1 MAEKQPIKEQIKKLT
16 DQIEAGIKALFQ
28 SGDLEKYQAYLRTM
42 SHFHHYSVNNQMLI
56 FSQCP
61 HATLVAGYQK
71 WQNQFQRHVMR
82 GEKGISILAPTPY
95 KIKVEKEKLDPDT
108 KLPLLDADGNA
119 ITEEKE
125 VQIPMFRPVKVFD
138 VSQTDGKPLPERVQ
152 SPIAELTG
160 NVEHY
165 EAFMEALRRVSPV
178 PIEIKPLSNDLDG
191 FFSPSKQSITL
202 RAGMSEVQTVC
213 AAVHEIAH
221 SKLHDY
227 AKQPDSQPKDSST
240 EEIEA
245 ESIAY
250 TVCAY
255 FGIETSANSF
265 GYVATWSKDK
275 DLKAFKESLDT
286 IRKTSSDLISGV
298 EQQFKEICKER
309 GIELPK
315 EPEYELV
322 TIPPSREDAMA
333 FAAEYVVLL
342 GRSEARSEFLSTDK
356 IAGRICR
363 NDARSIR
370 DELERLV
377 EAEDESGIYHGAV
390 ELLDHFNGLYHKEW
404 QAKEAPDAEKLY
416 MVDNEKYIHVQ
427 RSDNGIDYTIYDAAS
442 AKTLDGGVLDDTGQL
457 LSAAALT
464 VCKLHNIGDAAP
476 IRLAPLELLKDLQEA
491 NELPLGADVQ
501 ITGAELA
508 KSIQSLYL
516 DKYGLAFL
524 DDFASKDDCL
534 QHLYEDL
541 LTGADEVKYFLSE
554 IVEQKDVYANR
565 AKALLLG
572 IESYQKSHV
581 PLKELDSNERWYVVD
596 NESKHLR
603 ITEDGAK
610 YAYELYDKNTLRRL
624 ESGTVH
630 DDDVKCLLAAAIR
643 VCETHGYDKTLPFEV
658 LSNELAGIL
667 YSLELSS
674 DDDQIVHTEVNSDK
688 PDALPPL
695 PELEQ
700 DYPMPDPTVDFA
712 QMYQFGYTD
721 GNTMLP
727 LSKARAKELF
737 LQDVPIF
744 ALNSDNTEY
753 MVLDTDDLD
762 THSGIFGV
770 ERAEWEAARDMLQ
783 PTPDIIA
790 PNQPD
795 ALSYLHDDS
804 AKTQPENYLKNAEMA
819 LEDDY
824 GMIDGIINNGP
835 KQPTVAD
842 LEAQVK
848 AGMSISLMDLAAAT
862 HRERNDGKRRQSVLE
877 QLKKQPAQER
887 SHKTAPGKS
896 AEKEL

>member
-71 WQNQFQRHVMR
+71 WQNQFSRHVLR

-108 KLPLLDADGNA
+108 KLPLLDADGNT

-152 SPIAELTG
+152 SPVAELTG

-178 PIEIKPLSNDLDG
+178 PIEMKPLSNDLDG

-202 RAGMSEVQTVC
+202 RDGMSEVQTVC
-213 AAVHEIAH
+213 ATVHEIAH

-227 AKQPDSQPKDSST
+227 AKQQDSHPKDSST

-275 DLKAFKESLDT
+275 DLKAFKDSLDT
-286 IRKTSSDLISGV
+286 IRKTSSELISGV

-309 GIELPK
+309 GISL
-315 EPEYELV
+315 EPEKPAQEQD
-322 TIPPSREDAMA
+322 T
-333 FAAEYVVLL
+333 
-342 GRSEARSEFLSTDK
+342 
-356 IAGRICR
+356 
-363 NDARSIR
+363 
-370 DELERLV
+370 
-377 EAEDESGIYHGAV
+377 
-390 ELLDHFNGLYHKEW
+390 
-404 QAKEAPDAEKLY
+404 EKLY

-427 RSDNGIDYTIYDAAS
+427 RSDTGIDYTIYDAAS
-442 AKTLDGGVLDDTGQL
+442 AKALDGGVLDDTGQL

-476 IRLAPLELLKDLQEA
+476 IRLAPLELLNGLQEA
-491 NELPLGADVQ
+491 NELLLGAGEQ
-501 ITGAELA
+501 ITGVEATSTA
-508 KSIQSLYL
+508 DSLP
-516 DKYGLAFL
+516 
-524 DDFASKDDCL
+524 
-534 QHLYEDL
+534 DL
-541 LTGADEVKYFLSE
+541 L
-554 IVEQKDVYANR
+554 Q
-565 AKALLLG
+565 
-572 IESYQKSHV
+572 
-581 PLKELDSNERWYVVD
+581 
-596 NESKHLR
+596 
-603 ITEDGAK
+603 
-610 YAYELYDKNTLRRL
+610 
-624 ESGTVH
+624 
-630 DDDVKCLLAAAIR
+630 
-643 VCETHGYDKTLPFEV
+643 
-658 LSNELAGIL
+658 
-667 YSLELSS
+667 
-674 DDDQIVHTEVNSDK
+674 
-688 PDALPPL
+688 
-695 PELEQ
+695 LEQ

-727 LSKARAKELF
+727 LSKERARELF

-744 ALNSDNTEY
+744 VLNSDNTEY
-753 MVLDTDDLD
+753 MVLDTEDLGA
-762 THSGIFGV
+762 HSGIFGV
-770 ERAEWEAARDMLQ
+770 ERTEWESVRDTLQ
-783 PTPDIIA
+783 PIRDIVA
-790 PNQPD
+790 PKQPD
-795 ALSYLHDDS
+795 AVSYLHDDT

-835 KQPTVAD
+835 KQTVA
-842 LEAQVK
+842 
-848 AGMSISLMDLAAAT
+848 
-862 HRERNDGKRRQSVLE
+862 E
-877 QLKKQPAQER
+877 QEER
-887 SHKTAPGKS
+887 SSILAKLKAPVETTNRTEKHAPKRS

>member
-28 SGDLEKYQAYLRTM
+28 SGDLEKYQAYLHTM

-71 WQNQFQRHVMR
+71 WQNQFSRHVLR

-108 KLPLLDADGNA
+108 KLPLLDADGNT

-152 SPIAELTG
+152 SPVAELTG

-165 EAFMEALRRVSPV
+165 EAFMEALRRISPV
-178 PIEIKPLSNDLDG
+178 PIEMKPLSNDLDG

-202 RAGMSEVQTVC
+202 RDGMSEVQTVC

-227 AKQPDSQPKDSST
+227 AKLPNSQLKDSNT

-275 DLKAFKESLDT
+275 DLKAFKDSLDT
-286 IRKTSSDLISGV
+286 IRKTSSELISGV

-309 GIELPK
+309 GISL
-315 EPEYELV
+315 EPAQPAQKQPEQD
-322 TIPPSREDAMA
+322 I
-333 FAAEYVVLL
+333 
-342 GRSEARSEFLSTDK
+342 
-356 IAGRICR
+356 
-363 NDARSIR
+363 
-370 DELERLV
+370 
-377 EAEDESGIYHGAV
+377 
-390 ELLDHFNGLYHKEW
+390 
-404 QAKEAPDAEKLY
+404 EKLY

-427 RSDNGIDYTIYDAAS
+427 RSDTGIDYTIYDAAS
-442 AKTLDGGVLDDTGQL
+442 AKALDGGVLDDTGQL

-476 IRLAPLELLKDLQEA
+476 IRLAPLELLNGLQEA
-491 NELPLGADVQ
+491 NELLLGAGEQ
-501 ITGAELA
+501 ITGATV
-508 KSIQSLYL
+508 KS
-516 DKYGLAFL
+516 G
-524 DDFASKDDCL
+524 
-534 QHLYEDL
+534 
-541 LTGADEVKYFLSE
+541 
-554 IVEQKDVYANR
+554 
-565 AKALLLG
+565 
-572 IESYQKSHV
+572 
-581 PLKELDSNERWYVVD
+581 VD
-596 NESKHLR
+596 
-603 ITEDGAK
+603 
-610 YAYELYDKNTLRRL
+610 
-624 ESGTVH
+624 
-630 DDDVKCLLAAAIR
+630 
-643 VCETHGYDKTLPFEV
+643 
-658 LSNELAGIL
+658 
-667 YSLELSS
+667 
-674 DDDQIVHTEVNSDK
+674 
-688 PDALPPL
+688 PL
-695 PELEQ
+695 PDLPQLEQ
-700 DYPMPDPTVDFA
+700 DYPMPDLTVDFA

-727 LSKARAKELF
+727 LSKERARELF

-744 ALNSDNTEY
+744 VLNSDNTEY
-753 MVLDTDDLD
+753 MVLDTEDLGA
-762 THSGIFGV
+762 HSGIFGV
-770 ERAEWEAARDMLQ
+770 ERAEWESVRDTLQ
-783 PTPDIIA
+783 PIRDIVA
-790 PNQPD
+790 PKQPD
-795 ALSYLHDDS
+795 AVSYLHDDT

-835 KQPTVAD
+835 KQTVA
-842 LEAQVK
+842 
-848 AGMSISLMDLAAAT
+848 
-862 HRERNDGKRRQSVLE
+862 E
-877 QLKKQPAQER
+877 QEER
-887 SHKTAPGKS
+887 SSILAKLKAPVETTNRTEKHAPKRS

>member
-1 MAEKQPIKEQIKKLT
+1 MAEKTPIKEQIKKLT

-71 WQNQFQRHVMR
+71 WQNQFSRHVLR

-95 KIKVEKEKLDPDT
+95 KIKVEKEKLDPVT
-108 KLPLLDADGNA
+108 KLPLLDADGNT

-152 SPIAELTG
+152 SPVAELTG

-165 EAFMEALRRVSPV
+165 EAFMEALRRISPV
-178 PIEIKPLSNDLDG
+178 PIEMKPLSNDLDG

-202 RAGMSEVQTVC
+202 RDGMSEVQTVC

-221 SKLHDY
+221 SELHDY
-227 AKQPDSQPKDSST
+227 AKQPNSQPKDSNT

-275 DLKAFKESLDT
+275 DLKAFKDSLDT
-286 IRKTSSDLISGV
+286 IRKTSSELISGV

-309 GIELPK
+309 GISL
-315 EPEYELV
+315 EPAQPAQKQPEQD
-322 TIPPSREDAMA
+322 I
-333 FAAEYVVLL
+333 
-342 GRSEARSEFLSTDK
+342 
-356 IAGRICR
+356 
-363 NDARSIR
+363 
-370 DELERLV
+370 
-377 EAEDESGIYHGAV
+377 
-390 ELLDHFNGLYHKEW
+390 
-404 QAKEAPDAEKLY
+404 EKLY

-427 RSDNGIDYTIYDAAS
+427 RSDTGIDYTIYDAAS
-442 AKTLDGGVLDDTGQL
+442 AKALDGGVLDDTGQL

-476 IRLAPLELLKDLQEA
+476 IRLAPLELLNGLQEA
-491 NELPLGADVQ
+491 NELLLGAGEQ
-501 ITGAELA
+501 ITGIEATSTA
-508 KSIQSLYL
+508 DSLP
-516 DKYGLAFL
+516 
-524 DDFASKDDCL
+524 
-534 QHLYEDL
+534 DL
-541 LTGADEVKYFLSE
+541 P
-554 IVEQKDVYANR
+554 Q
-565 AKALLLG
+565 
-572 IESYQKSHV
+572 
-581 PLKELDSNERWYVVD
+581 
-596 NESKHLR
+596 
-603 ITEDGAK
+603 
-610 YAYELYDKNTLRRL
+610 
-624 ESGTVH
+624 
-630 DDDVKCLLAAAIR
+630 
-643 VCETHGYDKTLPFEV
+643 
-658 LSNELAGIL
+658 
-667 YSLELSS
+667 
-674 DDDQIVHTEVNSDK
+674 
-688 PDALPPL
+688 
-695 PELEQ
+695 LEQ
-700 DYPMPDPTVDFA
+700 GYPMPDPTVDFA

-727 LSKARAKELF
+727 LSKERARELF

-744 ALNSDNTEY
+744 VLNSDNTEY
-753 MVLDTDDLD
+753 MVLDTEDLGA
-762 THSGIFGV
+762 HSGIFGV
-770 ERAEWEAARDMLQ
+770 ERTEWESVRDTLQ
-783 PTPDIIA
+783 PRRDIVA
-790 PNQPD
+790 PKQPD
-795 ALSYLHDDS
+795 TLSYLHDDT

-835 KQPTVAD
+835 KQTVA
-842 LEAQVK
+842 
-848 AGMSISLMDLAAAT
+848 
-862 HRERNDGKRRQSVLE
+862 E
-877 QLKKQPAQER
+877 QEER
-887 SHKTAPGKS
+887 SSILAKLKAPVEATNRTEKHAPKRS

>member
-71 WQNQFQRHVMR
+71 WQNQFSRHVLR

-108 KLPLLDADGNA
+108 KLPLLDADGNT

-152 SPIAELTG
+152 SPVAELTG

-178 PIEIKPLSNDLDG
+178 PIEMKPLSNNLDG

-202 RAGMSEVQTVC
+202 RDGMSEVQTVC

-227 AKQPDSQPKDSST
+227 AKQPNSQPKDSST

-275 DLKAFKESLDT
+275 DLKAFKDSLDT
-286 IRKTSSDLISGV
+286 IRKASSELISGV

-309 GIELPK
+309 GISL
-315 EPEYELV
+315 EPAQPAQKQPEQD
-322 TIPPSREDAMA
+322 I
-333 FAAEYVVLL
+333 
-342 GRSEARSEFLSTDK
+342 
-356 IAGRICR
+356 
-363 NDARSIR
+363 
-370 DELERLV
+370 
-377 EAEDESGIYHGAV
+377 
-390 ELLDHFNGLYHKEW
+390 
-404 QAKEAPDAEKLY
+404 EKLY

-427 RSDNGIDYTIYDAAS
+427 RSDTGIDYTIYDAAS
-442 AKTLDGGVLDDTGQL
+442 AKALDGGVLDDTGQL

-476 IRLAPLELLKDLQEA
+476 IRLAPLELLNGLQEA
-491 NELPLGADVQ
+491 NELLLGAGEQ
-501 ITGAELA
+501 ITGVEATSAAE
-508 KSIQSLYL
+508 
-516 DKYGLAFL
+516 
-524 DDFASKDDCL
+524 
-534 QHLYEDL
+534 
-541 LTGADEVKYFLSE
+541 
-554 IVEQKDVYANR
+554 
-565 AKALLLG
+565 
-572 IESYQKSHV
+572 
-581 PLKELDSNERWYVVD
+581 
-596 NESKHLR
+596 
-603 ITEDGAK
+603 
-610 YAYELYDKNTLRRL
+610 
-624 ESGTVH
+624 
-630 DDDVKCLLAAAIR
+630 
-643 VCETHGYDKTLPFEV
+643 
-658 LSNELAGIL
+658 
-667 YSLELSS
+667 
-674 DDDQIVHTEVNSDK
+674 
-688 PDALPPL
+688 PL
-695 PELEQ
+695 PDLPQLEQ

-727 LSKARAKELF
+727 LSKERARELF

-744 ALNSDNTEY
+744 VLNSDNTEY
-753 MVLDTDDLD
+753 MVLDTEDLGA
-762 THSGIFGV
+762 HSGIFGV
-770 ERAEWEAARDMLQ
+770 ERTEWERVRDTLQ
-783 PTPDIIA
+783 PMRDIVA
-790 PNQPD
+790 PKQPD
-795 ALSYLHDDS
+795 ALSYLHDDT

-835 KQPTVAD
+835 KQTVA
-842 LEAQVK
+842 
-848 AGMSISLMDLAAAT
+848 
-862 HRERNDGKRRQSVLE
+862 E
-877 QLKKQPAQER
+877 QEER
-887 SHKTAPGKS
+887 SSILAKLKAPVEATNRTEKHAPKRS

>member
-28 SGDLEKYQAYLRTM
+28 SGNLEKNQAYLRTM

-71 WQNQFQRHVMR
+71 WQNQFSRHVLR

-108 KLPLLDADGNA
+108 KLPLLDADGNT

-152 SPIAELTG
+152 SPVAELTG

-165 EAFMEALRRVSPV
+165 EAFMEALRRISPV
-178 PIEIKPLSNDLDG
+178 PIEMKPLSNDLDG

-202 RAGMSEVQTVC
+202 RDGMSEVQTVC

-227 AKQPDSQPKDSST
+227 AKQPNSQPKDSNT

-275 DLKAFKESLDT
+275 DLKAFKDSLDT
-286 IRKTSSDLISGV
+286 IRKTSSELISGV

-309 GIELPK
+309 GISL
-315 EPEYELV
+315 EPAQPAQKQPEQD
-322 TIPPSREDAMA
+322 I
-333 FAAEYVVLL
+333 
-342 GRSEARSEFLSTDK
+342 
-356 IAGRICR
+356 
-363 NDARSIR
+363 
-370 DELERLV
+370 
-377 EAEDESGIYHGAV
+377 
-390 ELLDHFNGLYHKEW
+390 
-404 QAKEAPDAEKLY
+404 EKLY

-427 RSDNGIDYTIYDAAS
+427 RSDTGIDYTIYDAAS
-442 AKTLDGGVLDDTGQL
+442 AKALDGGVLDDTGQL

-476 IRLAPLELLKDLQEA
+476 IRLAPLELLNGLQEA
-491 NELPLGADVQ
+491 NELLLGAGEQ
-501 ITGAELA
+501 ITGVEATSTA
-508 KSIQSLYL
+508 DSLP
-516 DKYGLAFL
+516 
-524 DDFASKDDCL
+524 
-534 QHLYEDL
+534 DL
-541 LTGADEVKYFLSE
+541 P
-554 IVEQKDVYANR
+554 Q
-565 AKALLLG
+565 
-572 IESYQKSHV
+572 
-581 PLKELDSNERWYVVD
+581 
-596 NESKHLR
+596 
-603 ITEDGAK
+603 
-610 YAYELYDKNTLRRL
+610 
-624 ESGTVH
+624 
-630 DDDVKCLLAAAIR
+630 
-643 VCETHGYDKTLPFEV
+643 
-658 LSNELAGIL
+658 
-667 YSLELSS
+667 
-674 DDDQIVHTEVNSDK
+674 
-688 PDALPPL
+688 
-695 PELEQ
+695 LEQ

-727 LSKARAKELF
+727 LSKERARELF

-744 ALNSDNTEY
+744 VLNSDNTEY
-753 MVLDTDDLD
+753 MVLDTEDLGA
-762 THSGIFGV
+762 HSGIFGV
-770 ERAEWEAARDMLQ
+770 ERTEWERVRDTLQ
-783 PTPDIIA
+783 PRRDIVA
-790 PNQPD
+790 PKQPD
-795 ALSYLHDDS
+795 ALSYLHDDT

-835 KQPTVAD
+835 KQAVA
-842 LEAQVK
+842 
-848 AGMSISLMDLAAAT
+848 
-862 HRERNDGKRRQSVLE
+862 E
-877 QLKKQPAQER
+877 QEER
-887 SHKTAPGKS
+887 SSILAKIKAPVETTNRTEKHAPKRS

>member
-71 WQNQFQRHVMR
+71 WQNQFSRHVLR

-108 KLPLLDADGNA
+108 KLPLLDADGNT

-152 SPIAELTG
+152 SPVAELTG

-178 PIEIKPLSNDLDG
+178 PIEMKPLSNDLDG

-202 RAGMSEVQTVC
+202 RDGMSEVQTVC

-227 AKQPDSQPKDSST
+227 AKQPNSQPKDSNT

-275 DLKAFKESLDT
+275 DLKAFKDSLDT
-286 IRKTSSDLISGV
+286 IRKTSSELISGV

-309 GIELPK
+309 GISL
-315 EPEYELV
+315 EPAQPAQKQPEQD
-322 TIPPSREDAMA
+322 I
-333 FAAEYVVLL
+333 
-342 GRSEARSEFLSTDK
+342 
-356 IAGRICR
+356 
-363 NDARSIR
+363 
-370 DELERLV
+370 
-377 EAEDESGIYHGAV
+377 
-390 ELLDHFNGLYHKEW
+390 
-404 QAKEAPDAEKLY
+404 EKLY

-427 RSDNGIDYTIYDAAS
+427 RSDTGIDYTIYDAAS
-442 AKTLDGGVLDDTGQL
+442 AKALDGGVLDDTGQL

-476 IRLAPLELLKDLQEA
+476 IRLAPLELLNGLQEA
-491 NELPLGADVQ
+491 NELLLGAGEQ
-501 ITGAELA
+501 ITGVEATSTA
-508 KSIQSLYL
+508 DSLP
-516 DKYGLAFL
+516 
-524 DDFASKDDCL
+524 DFP
-534 QHLYEDL
+534 Q
-541 LTGADEVKYFLSE
+541 
-554 IVEQKDVYANR
+554 
-565 AKALLLG
+565 
-572 IESYQKSHV
+572 
-581 PLKELDSNERWYVVD
+581 
-596 NESKHLR
+596 
-603 ITEDGAK
+603 
-610 YAYELYDKNTLRRL
+610 
-624 ESGTVH
+624 
-630 DDDVKCLLAAAIR
+630 
-643 VCETHGYDKTLPFEV
+643 
-658 LSNELAGIL
+658 
-667 YSLELSS
+667 
-674 DDDQIVHTEVNSDK
+674 
-688 PDALPPL
+688 
-695 PELEQ
+695 LEQ

-727 LSKARAKELF
+727 LSKERARELF

-744 ALNSDNTEY
+744 VLNSDNTEY
-753 MVLDTDDLD
+753 MVLDTGDLD
-762 THSGIFGV
+762 AHPGIFGV
-770 ERAEWEAARDMLQ
+770 ERTEWESVRDTLQ
-783 PTPDIIA
+783 PIRDIVA
-790 PNQPD
+790 PKQLD
-795 ALSYLHDDS
+795 AVSYLHDDT

-819 LEDDY
+819 MEDDY

-835 KQPTVAD
+835 KQTVA
-842 LEAQVK
+842 
-848 AGMSISLMDLAAAT
+848 
-862 HRERNDGKRRQSVLE
+862 E
-877 QLKKQPAQER
+877 QEER
-887 SHKTAPGKS
+887 SSILAKLKAPVETTNRTEKHAPKRS
-896 AEKEL
+896 ADKEL

>member
-1 MAEKQPIKEQIKKLT
+1 MAEKTPIKEQIKKLT

-71 WQNQFQRHVMR
+71 WQNQFSRHVLR
-82 GEKGISILAPTPY
+82 GEKGISVLAPTPY

-108 KLPLLDADGNA
+108 KLPLLDADGNT

-152 SPIAELTG
+152 SPVAELTG

-178 PIEIKPLSNDLDG
+178 PIEMKPLSNDLDG

-202 RAGMSEVQTVC
+202 RDGMSEVQTVC

-227 AKQPDSQPKDSST
+227 AKQPNSQPKDSST

-275 DLKAFKESLDT
+275 DLKAFKDSLDT
-286 IRKTSSDLISGV
+286 IRKTSSELISGV

-309 GIELPK
+309 GISL
-315 EPEYELV
+315 EPAQPAQKQPEQD
-322 TIPPSREDAMA
+322 I
-333 FAAEYVVLL
+333 
-342 GRSEARSEFLSTDK
+342 
-356 IAGRICR
+356 
-363 NDARSIR
+363 
-370 DELERLV
+370 
-377 EAEDESGIYHGAV
+377 
-390 ELLDHFNGLYHKEW
+390 
-404 QAKEAPDAEKLY
+404 EKLY

-427 RSDNGIDYTIYDAAS
+427 HSDTGIDYTIYDAAS
-442 AKTLDGGVLDDTGQL
+442 AKALDGGVLDDTGQL

-476 IRLAPLELLKDLQEA
+476 IRLAPLELLNGLQEA
-491 NELPLGADVQ
+491 NELLLGAGEQ
-501 ITGAELA
+501 ITGVEATSTA
-508 KSIQSLYL
+508 DSLP
-516 DKYGLAFL
+516 
-524 DDFASKDDCL
+524 
-534 QHLYEDL
+534 DL
-541 LTGADEVKYFLSE
+541 P
-554 IVEQKDVYANR
+554 Q
-565 AKALLLG
+565 
-572 IESYQKSHV
+572 
-581 PLKELDSNERWYVVD
+581 
-596 NESKHLR
+596 
-603 ITEDGAK
+603 
-610 YAYELYDKNTLRRL
+610 
-624 ESGTVH
+624 
-630 DDDVKCLLAAAIR
+630 
-643 VCETHGYDKTLPFEV
+643 
-658 LSNELAGIL
+658 
-667 YSLELSS
+667 
-674 DDDQIVHTEVNSDK
+674 
-688 PDALPPL
+688 
-695 PELEQ
+695 LEQ
-700 DYPMPDPTVDFA
+700 GYPMPDPTVDFA

-727 LSKARAKELF
+727 LSKERARELF
-737 LQDVPIF
+737 LQGVPIF
-744 ALNSDNTEY
+744 VLNSDNTEY
-753 MVLDTDDLD
+753 MVLDTEDLGA
-762 THSGIFGV
+762 HSGIFGV
-770 ERAEWEAARDMLQ
+770 ERTEWESVRDTLQ
-783 PTPDIIA
+783 PRRDIVA
-790 PNQPD
+790 PKQPD
-795 ALSYLHDDS
+795 ALSYLHDDT
-804 AKTQPENYLKNAEMA
+804 AKTQLENYLKNAEMA

-835 KQPTVAD
+835 KQTVA
-842 LEAQVK
+842 
-848 AGMSISLMDLAAAT
+848 
-862 HRERNDGKRRQSVLE
+862 E
-877 QLKKQPAQER
+877 QEER
-887 SHKTAPGKS
+887 SSILAKLKAPVEATNRTEKHAPKRS

>member
-1 MAEKQPIKEQIKKLT
+1 MAEKTPIKEQIKKLT

-71 WQNQFQRHVMR
+71 WQNQFSRHVLR

-108 KLPLLDADGNA
+108 KLPLLDADGNT

-152 SPIAELTG
+152 SPVAELTG

-165 EAFMEALRRVSPV
+165 EAFMEALRRISPV
-178 PIEIKPLSNDLDG
+178 PIEMKPLSNDLDG

-202 RAGMSEVQTVC
+202 RDGMSEVQTVC

-227 AKQPDSQPKDSST
+227 AKQPNSQPKDSNT

-275 DLKAFKESLDT
+275 DLKAFKDSLDT
-286 IRKTSSDLISGV
+286 IRKTSSELISGV

-309 GIELPK
+309 GISL
-315 EPEYELV
+315 EPAQPAQKQPEQD
-322 TIPPSREDAMA
+322 I
-333 FAAEYVVLL
+333 
-342 GRSEARSEFLSTDK
+342 
-356 IAGRICR
+356 
-363 NDARSIR
+363 
-370 DELERLV
+370 
-377 EAEDESGIYHGAV
+377 
-390 ELLDHFNGLYHKEW
+390 
-404 QAKEAPDAEKLY
+404 EKLY

-427 RSDNGIDYTIYDAAS
+427 RSDTGIDYTIYDAAS
-442 AKTLDGGVLDDTGQL
+442 AKALDGGVLDDTGQL
-457 LSAAALT
+457 LSAAVLT

-476 IRLAPLELLKDLQEA
+476 IRLAPLELLNGLQEA
-491 NELPLGADVQ
+491 NELLLGAGEQ
-501 ITGAELA
+501 ITGVEATSTA
-508 KSIQSLYL
+508 DSLP
-516 DKYGLAFL
+516 
-524 DDFASKDDCL
+524 
-534 QHLYEDL
+534 DL
-541 LTGADEVKYFLSE
+541 P
-554 IVEQKDVYANR
+554 Q
-565 AKALLLG
+565 
-572 IESYQKSHV
+572 
-581 PLKELDSNERWYVVD
+581 
-596 NESKHLR
+596 
-603 ITEDGAK
+603 
-610 YAYELYDKNTLRRL
+610 
-624 ESGTVH
+624 
-630 DDDVKCLLAAAIR
+630 
-643 VCETHGYDKTLPFEV
+643 
-658 LSNELAGIL
+658 
-667 YSLELSS
+667 
-674 DDDQIVHTEVNSDK
+674 
-688 PDALPPL
+688 
-695 PELEQ
+695 LEQ
-700 DYPMPDPTVDFA
+700 GYPMPDPTVDFA

-727 LSKARAKELF
+727 LSKERARELF

-744 ALNSDNTEY
+744 VLNSDNTEY
-753 MVLDTDDLD
+753 MVLDTEDLGA
-762 THSGIFGV
+762 HSGIFGV
-770 ERAEWEAARDMLQ
+770 ERTEWERVRDTLQ
-783 PTPDIIA
+783 PRRDIVA
-790 PNQPD
+790 PKQPD
-795 ALSYLHDDS
+795 ALSYLHDDT

-835 KQPTVAD
+835 KQTVA
-842 LEAQVK
+842 
-848 AGMSISLMDLAAAT
+848 
-862 HRERNDGKRRQSVLE
+862 E
-877 QLKKQPAQER
+877 QEER
-887 SHKTAPGKS
+887 SSILAKLKAPVETTNRTEKHAPKRS

>member
-1 MAEKQPIKEQIKKLT
+1 MAEKTPIKEQIKKLT

-71 WQNQFQRHVMR
+71 WQNQFSRHVLR

-108 KLPLLDADGNA
+108 KLPLLDADGNT

-152 SPIAELTG
+152 SPVAELTG

-178 PIEIKPLSNDLDG
+178 PIEMKPLSNNLDG

-202 RAGMSEVQTVC
+202 RDGMSEVQTVC

-227 AKQPDSQPKDSST
+227 AKQPNSQPKDSST

-275 DLKAFKESLDT
+275 DLKAFKDSLDT
-286 IRKTSSDLISGV
+286 IRKTSSELISGV

-309 GIELPK
+309 GISL
-315 EPEYELV
+315 EPAQPAQKQPEQD
-322 TIPPSREDAMA
+322 I
-333 FAAEYVVLL
+333 
-342 GRSEARSEFLSTDK
+342 
-356 IAGRICR
+356 
-363 NDARSIR
+363 
-370 DELERLV
+370 
-377 EAEDESGIYHGAV
+377 
-390 ELLDHFNGLYHKEW
+390 
-404 QAKEAPDAEKLY
+404 EKLY

-427 RSDNGIDYTIYDAAS
+427 RSDTGIDYTIYDAAS
-442 AKTLDGGVLDDTGQL
+442 AKALDDGVLDDTGQL
-457 LSAAALT
+457 LSAAVLT

-476 IRLAPLELLKDLQEA
+476 IRLAPLELLNGLQEA
-491 NELPLGADVQ
+491 NELLLGAGEQ
-501 ITGAELA
+501 ITGVEATSTA
-508 KSIQSLYL
+508 DSLP
-516 DKYGLAFL
+516 
-524 DDFASKDDCL
+524 
-534 QHLYEDL
+534 DL
-541 LTGADEVKYFLSE
+541 P
-554 IVEQKDVYANR
+554 Q
-565 AKALLLG
+565 
-572 IESYQKSHV
+572 
-581 PLKELDSNERWYVVD
+581 
-596 NESKHLR
+596 
-603 ITEDGAK
+603 
-610 YAYELYDKNTLRRL
+610 
-624 ESGTVH
+624 
-630 DDDVKCLLAAAIR
+630 
-643 VCETHGYDKTLPFEV
+643 
-658 LSNELAGIL
+658 
-667 YSLELSS
+667 
-674 DDDQIVHTEVNSDK
+674 
-688 PDALPPL
+688 
-695 PELEQ
+695 LEQ
-700 DYPMPDPTVDFA
+700 GYPMPDPTVDFA

-727 LSKARAKELF
+727 LSKERARELF

-744 ALNSDNTEY
+744 VLNSDNTEY
-753 MVLDTDDLD
+753 MVLDTEDLGA
-762 THSGIFGV
+762 HSGIFGV
-770 ERAEWEAARDMLQ
+770 ERTEWESVRDTLQ
-783 PTPDIIA
+783 PMRDIVA
-790 PNQPD
+790 PKQPD
-795 ALSYLHDDS
+795 TLSYLHDDT

-819 LEDDY
+819 LEDNY
-824 GMIDGIINNGP
+824 GMIDGIINNAP
-835 KQPTVAD
+835 KQTVA
-842 LEAQVK
+842 
-848 AGMSISLMDLAAAT
+848 
-862 HRERNDGKRRQSVLE
+862 E
-877 QLKKQPAQER
+877 QEER
-887 SHKTAPGKS
+887 SSILAKLKAPVEATNRTEKHAPKRS

>member
-1 MAEKQPIKEQIKKLT
+1 MVMLTYRIPDSIRQIAMQGEFNEFDLNVFFSAKGKGDEAKFVYENEVQKWLDLVRGSYLPSNIDDMKLGQ
-16 DQIEAGIKALFQ
+16 DKRPPMP
-28 SGDLEKYQAYLRTM
+28 Y
-42 SHFHHYSVNNQMLI
+42 QMLI

-71 WQNQFQRHVMR
+71 WQNQFSRHVLR

-108 KLPLLDADGNA
+108 KLPLLDADGNT

-152 SPIAELTG
+152 SPVAELTG

-178 PIEIKPLSNDLDG
+178 PIEVKSLRNDLDG

-221 SKLHDY
+221 SKLHNY
-227 AKQPDSQPKDSST
+227 AKQPDSQPKDSNT

-286 IRKTSSDLISGV
+286 IRKTSSELISGV

-309 GIELPK
+309 GISL
-315 EPEYELV
+315 EPAQPAQKQPEQD
-322 TIPPSREDAMA
+322 T
-333 FAAEYVVLL
+333 
-342 GRSEARSEFLSTDK
+342 
-356 IAGRICR
+356 
-363 NDARSIR
+363 
-370 DELERLV
+370 
-377 EAEDESGIYHGAV
+377 
-390 ELLDHFNGLYHKEW
+390 
-404 QAKEAPDAEKLY
+404 EKLY

-427 RSDNGIDYTIYDAAS
+427 RSDTGIDYTIYDAAS
-442 AKTLDGGVLDDTGQL
+442 AKALDGGVLDDTGQL

-476 IRLAPLELLKDLQEA
+476 IRLAPLELLNGLQEA
-491 NELPLGADVQ
+491 NELLLGAGEQ
-501 ITGAELA
+501 ITGVEATSTA
-508 KSIQSLYL
+508 DSLP
-516 DKYGLAFL
+516 
-524 DDFASKDDCL
+524 
-534 QHLYEDL
+534 DL
-541 LTGADEVKYFLSE
+541 P
-554 IVEQKDVYANR
+554 Q
-565 AKALLLG
+565 
-572 IESYQKSHV
+572 
-581 PLKELDSNERWYVVD
+581 
-596 NESKHLR
+596 
-603 ITEDGAK
+603 
-610 YAYELYDKNTLRRL
+610 
-624 ESGTVH
+624 
-630 DDDVKCLLAAAIR
+630 
-643 VCETHGYDKTLPFEV
+643 
-658 LSNELAGIL
+658 
-667 YSLELSS
+667 
-674 DDDQIVHTEVNSDK
+674 
-688 PDALPPL
+688 
-695 PELEQ
+695 LEQ

-727 LSKARAKELF
+727 LSKERARELF

-762 THSGIFGV
+762 AHPGIFGV
-770 ERAEWEAARDMLQ
+770 ERTEWESIRDTLQ
-783 PTPDIIA
+783 PMPDIVA
-790 PNQPD
+790 PKQPD
-795 ALSYLHDDS
+795 AVSYLHDDT

-819 LEDDY
+819 MEDDY

-835 KQPTVAD
+835 KQTVA
-842 LEAQVK
+842 
-848 AGMSISLMDLAAAT
+848 
-862 HRERNDGKRRQSVLE
+862 E
-877 QLKKQPAQER
+877 QEER
-887 SHKTAPGKS
+887 SSILAKLKAPVETTNRTEKHAPKRS

>member
-71 WQNQFQRHVMR
+71 WQNQFSRHVLR

-108 KLPLLDADGNA
+108 KLPLLDADGNT

-152 SPIAELTG
+152 SPVAELTG

-165 EAFMEALRRVSPV
+165 EAFMEALRRISPV

-202 RAGMSEVQTVC
+202 RDGMSEVQTVC

-227 AKQPDSQPKDSST
+227 AKQPNSQPKDSST

-275 DLKAFKESLDT
+275 DLKAFKDSLDT
-286 IRKTSSDLISGV
+286 IRKTSSELISGV

-309 GIELPK
+309 GISL
-315 EPEYELV
+315 EPAQPAQKQPEQD
-322 TIPPSREDAMA
+322 I
-333 FAAEYVVLL
+333 
-342 GRSEARSEFLSTDK
+342 
-356 IAGRICR
+356 
-363 NDARSIR
+363 
-370 DELERLV
+370 
-377 EAEDESGIYHGAV
+377 
-390 ELLDHFNGLYHKEW
+390 
-404 QAKEAPDAEKLY
+404 EKLY

-427 RSDNGIDYTIYDAAS
+427 RSDTGIDYTIYDAAS
-442 AKTLDGGVLDDTGQL
+442 AKALDGGVLDDTGQL

-476 IRLAPLELLKDLQEA
+476 IRLAPLELLNGLQEA
-491 NELPLGADVQ
+491 NELLLGAGEQ
-501 ITGAELA
+501 ITGVEATSTA
-508 KSIQSLYL
+508 DSLP
-516 DKYGLAFL
+516 
-524 DDFASKDDCL
+524 
-534 QHLYEDL
+534 DL
-541 LTGADEVKYFLSE
+541 P
-554 IVEQKDVYANR
+554 Q
-565 AKALLLG
+565 
-572 IESYQKSHV
+572 
-581 PLKELDSNERWYVVD
+581 
-596 NESKHLR
+596 
-603 ITEDGAK
+603 
-610 YAYELYDKNTLRRL
+610 
-624 ESGTVH
+624 
-630 DDDVKCLLAAAIR
+630 
-643 VCETHGYDKTLPFEV
+643 
-658 LSNELAGIL
+658 
-667 YSLELSS
+667 
-674 DDDQIVHTEVNSDK
+674 
-688 PDALPPL
+688 
-695 PELEQ
+695 LEQ
-700 DYPMPDPTVDFA
+700 GYPMPDPTVDFA

-727 LSKARAKELF
+727 LSKERARELF

-744 ALNSDNTEY
+744 VLNSDNTEY
-753 MVLDTDDLD
+753 MVLDTSDLD
-762 THSGIFGV
+762 AHSGIFGV
-770 ERAEWEAARDMLQ
+770 ERAEWESVRDTLR
-783 PTPDIIA
+783 PIRDIVA
-790 PNQPD
+790 PKQPD
-795 ALSYLHDDS
+795 ALSYLHDDT

-835 KQPTVAD
+835 KQTVA
-842 LEAQVK
+842 
-848 AGMSISLMDLAAAT
+848 
-862 HRERNDGKRRQSVLE
+862 E
-877 QLKKQPAQER
+877 QEER
-887 SHKTAPGKS
+887 SSILAKLKAPVETTNRTEKHAPKRS

>member
-16 DQIEAGIKALFQ
+16 DQIESGIKALFQ

-71 WQNQFQRHVMR
+71 WQNQFSRHVLR

-108 KLPLLDADGNA
+108 KLPLLDADGNT

-152 SPIAELTG
+152 SPVAELTG

-165 EAFMEALRRVSPV
+165 EAFMEALRRISPV
-178 PIEIKPLSNDLDG
+178 PIEMKPLSNDLDG

-202 RAGMSEVQTVC
+202 RDGMSEVQTVC

-227 AKQPDSQPKDSST
+227 AKQPNSQPKDSNT

-265 GYVATWSKDK
+265 GYVATWTKDK
-275 DLKAFKESLDT
+275 DLKAFKDSLDT
-286 IRKTSSDLISGV
+286 IRKTSSELISGV

-309 GIELPK
+309 GISL
-315 EPEYELV
+315 EPAQPAQKQPEQD
-322 TIPPSREDAMA
+322 I
-333 FAAEYVVLL
+333 
-342 GRSEARSEFLSTDK
+342 
-356 IAGRICR
+356 
-363 NDARSIR
+363 
-370 DELERLV
+370 
-377 EAEDESGIYHGAV
+377 
-390 ELLDHFNGLYHKEW
+390 
-404 QAKEAPDAEKLY
+404 EKLY

-427 RSDNGIDYTIYDAAS
+427 RSDTGIDYTIYDAAS
-442 AKTLDGGVLDDTGQL
+442 AKALDGGVLDDTGQL

-476 IRLAPLELLKDLQEA
+476 IRLAPLELLNGLQEA
-491 NELPLGADVQ
+491 NELPLGAGEQ
-501 ITGAELA
+501 IT
-508 KSIQSLYL
+508 SV
-516 DKYGLAFL
+516 
-524 DDFASKDDCL
+524 
-534 QHLYEDL
+534 
-541 LTGADEVKYFLSE
+541 EVK
-554 IVEQKDVYANR
+554 
-565 AKALLLG
+565 
-572 IESYQKSHV
+572 
-581 PLKELDSNERWYVVD
+581 P
-596 NESKHLR
+596 
-603 ITEDGAK
+603 
-610 YAYELYDKNTLRRL
+610 
-624 ESGTVH
+624 
-630 DDDVKCLLAAAIR
+630 AA
-643 VCETHGYDKTLPFEV
+643 D
-658 LSNELAGIL
+658 
-667 YSLELSS
+667 
-674 DDDQIVHTEVNSDK
+674 
-688 PDALPPL
+688 PL
-695 PELEQ
+695 PDFPQLEQ

-727 LSKARAKELF
+727 LSKERARELF

-744 ALNSDNTEY
+744 VLNSDNTEY
-753 MVLDTDDLD
+753 MVLDTNDLD

-770 ERAEWEAARDMLQ
+770 ERTEWESVRDTLQ
-783 PTPDIIA
+783 PRRDIVA
-790 PNQPD
+790 PKQPD
-795 ALSYLHDDS
+795 ALSYLHDDT

-819 LEDDY
+819 MEDDY

-835 KQPTVAD
+835 KQTVA
-842 LEAQVK
+842 
-848 AGMSISLMDLAAAT
+848 
-862 HRERNDGKRRQSVLE
+862 E
-877 QLKKQPAQER
+877 QEER
-887 SHKTAPGKS
+887 SSILAKLKAPVETTNRTEKHAPKRS

>member
-1 MAEKQPIKEQIKKLT
+1 MAEKTSIKEQIKKLT

-28 SGDLEKYQAYLRTM
+28 SGNLEKYQAYLRTM

-71 WQNQFQRHVMR
+71 WQNQFSRHVLR

-108 KLPLLDADGNA
+108 KLPLLDADGNT

-152 SPIAELTG
+152 SPVAELTG

-165 EAFMEALRRVSPV
+165 EAFMEALRRISPV
-178 PIEIKPLSNDLDG
+178 PIEMKPLSNDLDG

-227 AKQPDSQPKDSST
+227 AKQPNSQPKDSNT

-275 DLKAFKESLDT
+275 DLKAFKDSLDT
-286 IRKTSSDLISGV
+286 IRKTSSELISGV

-309 GIELPK
+309 GISL
-315 EPEYELV
+315 EPAQPAQKQPEQD
-322 TIPPSREDAMA
+322 I
-333 FAAEYVVLL
+333 
-342 GRSEARSEFLSTDK
+342 
-356 IAGRICR
+356 
-363 NDARSIR
+363 
-370 DELERLV
+370 
-377 EAEDESGIYHGAV
+377 
-390 ELLDHFNGLYHKEW
+390 
-404 QAKEAPDAEKLY
+404 EKLY

-427 RSDNGIDYTIYDAAS
+427 RSDTGIDYTIYDAAS
-442 AKTLDGGVLDDTGQL
+442 AKALDGGVLDDTGQL

-476 IRLAPLELLKDLQEA
+476 IRLAPLELLNGLQEA
-491 NELPLGADVQ
+491 NELLLGAGEQ
-501 ITGAELA
+501 ITGVEATSA
-508 KSIQSLYL
+508 ADSLP
-516 DKYGLAFL
+516 
-524 DDFASKDDCL
+524 
-534 QHLYEDL
+534 DL
-541 LTGADEVKYFLSE
+541 P
-554 IVEQKDVYANR
+554 Q
-565 AKALLLG
+565 
-572 IESYQKSHV
+572 
-581 PLKELDSNERWYVVD
+581 
-596 NESKHLR
+596 
-603 ITEDGAK
+603 
-610 YAYELYDKNTLRRL
+610 
-624 ESGTVH
+624 
-630 DDDVKCLLAAAIR
+630 
-643 VCETHGYDKTLPFEV
+643 
-658 LSNELAGIL
+658 
-667 YSLELSS
+667 
-674 DDDQIVHTEVNSDK
+674 
-688 PDALPPL
+688 
-695 PELEQ
+695 LEQ

-712 QMYQFGYTD
+712 QMYQFGYTG

-727 LSKARAKELF
+727 LSKERARELF

-744 ALNSDNTEY
+744 VLNSDNTEY
-753 MVLDTDDLD
+753 MVLDTEDLGA
-762 THSGIFGV
+762 HSGIFGV
-770 ERAEWEAARDMLQ
+770 ERTEWERVRDTLQ
-783 PTPDIIA
+783 PRRDIVA
-790 PNQPD
+790 PKQPD
-795 ALSYLHDDS
+795 AVSYLHDDT

-835 KQPTVAD
+835 KQTVA
-842 LEAQVK
+842 
-848 AGMSISLMDLAAAT
+848 
-862 HRERNDGKRRQSVLE
+862 E
-877 QLKKQPAQER
+877 QEER
-887 SHKTAPGKS
+887 SSILAKLKAPVETTNRTEKHAPKRS

>member
-28 SGDLEKYQAYLRTM
+28 SGDLEEYQAYLRTM

-71 WQNQFQRHVMR
+71 WQNQFSRHVLR

-108 KLPLLDADGNA
+108 KLPLLDADGNT

-152 SPIAELTG
+152 SPVAELTG

-178 PIEIKPLSNDLDG
+178 PIEMKPLSNDLDG

-202 RAGMSEVQTVC
+202 REGMSEVQTVC

-227 AKQPDSQPKDSST
+227 AKQQDSHPKDSST

-275 DLKAFKESLDT
+275 DLKAFKDSLDT
-286 IRKTSSDLISGV
+286 IRKTSSELISGV

-309 GIELPK
+309 GISL
-315 EPEYELV
+315 EPAQPAQKQPEQD
-322 TIPPSREDAMA
+322 I
-333 FAAEYVVLL
+333 
-342 GRSEARSEFLSTDK
+342 
-356 IAGRICR
+356 
-363 NDARSIR
+363 
-370 DELERLV
+370 
-377 EAEDESGIYHGAV
+377 
-390 ELLDHFNGLYHKEW
+390 
-404 QAKEAPDAEKLY
+404 EKLY

-427 RSDNGIDYTIYDAAS
+427 RSDTGIDYTIYDAAS
-442 AKTLDGGVLDDTGQL
+442 AKALDGGVLDDTGQL

-476 IRLAPLELLKDLQEA
+476 IRLAPLELLNGLQEA
-491 NELPLGADVQ
+491 NELLLGAGEQ
-501 ITGAELA
+501 ITGVEATSTA
-508 KSIQSLYL
+508 DSLP
-516 DKYGLAFL
+516 
-524 DDFASKDDCL
+524 
-534 QHLYEDL
+534 DL
-541 LTGADEVKYFLSE
+541 P
-554 IVEQKDVYANR
+554 Q
-565 AKALLLG
+565 
-572 IESYQKSHV
+572 
-581 PLKELDSNERWYVVD
+581 
-596 NESKHLR
+596 
-603 ITEDGAK
+603 
-610 YAYELYDKNTLRRL
+610 
-624 ESGTVH
+624 
-630 DDDVKCLLAAAIR
+630 
-643 VCETHGYDKTLPFEV
+643 
-658 LSNELAGIL
+658 
-667 YSLELSS
+667 
-674 DDDQIVHTEVNSDK
+674 
-688 PDALPPL
+688 
-695 PELEQ
+695 LEQ

-727 LSKARAKELF
+727 LSKERARELF

-744 ALNSDNTEY
+744 VLNSDNTEY
-753 MVLDTDDLD
+753 MVLDTEDLGA
-762 THSGIFGV
+762 HSGIFGV
-770 ERAEWEAARDMLQ
+770 ERAEWESVRDTLQ
-783 PTPDIIA
+783 PIRDIVA
-790 PNQPD
+790 PKQPD
-795 ALSYLHDDS
+795 AVSYLHDDT

-835 KQPTVAD
+835 KQTVA
-842 LEAQVK
+842 
-848 AGMSISLMDLAAAT
+848 
-862 HRERNDGKRRQSVLE
+862 E
-877 QLKKQPAQER
+877 QEER
-887 SHKTAPGKS
+887 SSILAKLKAPVETTNRTEKHAPKRS

>member
-1 MAEKQPIKEQIKKLT
+1 MAEKTPIKEQIKKLT

-71 WQNQFQRHVMR
+71 WQNQFSRHVLR

-108 KLPLLDADGNA
+108 KLPLLDADGNT

-152 SPIAELTG
+152 SPVAELTG

-178 PIEIKPLSNDLDG
+178 PIEMKPLSNDLDG

-202 RAGMSEVQTVC
+202 RDGMSEVQTVC

-227 AKQPDSQPKDSST
+227 AKQPNSQPKDSNT

-275 DLKAFKESLDT
+275 DLKAFKDSLDT
-286 IRKTSSDLISGV
+286 IRKTSSELISGV

-309 GIELPK
+309 GISL
-315 EPEYELV
+315 EPAQPAQKQPEQD
-322 TIPPSREDAMA
+322 I
-333 FAAEYVVLL
+333 
-342 GRSEARSEFLSTDK
+342 
-356 IAGRICR
+356 
-363 NDARSIR
+363 
-370 DELERLV
+370 
-377 EAEDESGIYHGAV
+377 
-390 ELLDHFNGLYHKEW
+390 
-404 QAKEAPDAEKLY
+404 EKLY

-427 RSDNGIDYTIYDAAS
+427 RSDTGIDYTIYDAAS
-442 AKTLDGGVLDDTGQL
+442 AKALDGGVLDDTGQL

-476 IRLAPLELLKDLQEA
+476 IRLAPLELLNGLQEA
-491 NELPLGADVQ
+491 NELPLGAGEQ
-501 ITGAELA
+501 ITGVEATSTA
-508 KSIQSLYL
+508 DSLP
-516 DKYGLAFL
+516 
-524 DDFASKDDCL
+524 
-534 QHLYEDL
+534 DL
-541 LTGADEVKYFLSE
+541 P
-554 IVEQKDVYANR
+554 Q
-565 AKALLLG
+565 
-572 IESYQKSHV
+572 
-581 PLKELDSNERWYVVD
+581 
-596 NESKHLR
+596 
-603 ITEDGAK
+603 
-610 YAYELYDKNTLRRL
+610 
-624 ESGTVH
+624 
-630 DDDVKCLLAAAIR
+630 
-643 VCETHGYDKTLPFEV
+643 
-658 LSNELAGIL
+658 
-667 YSLELSS
+667 
-674 DDDQIVHTEVNSDK
+674 
-688 PDALPPL
+688 
-695 PELEQ
+695 LEQ
-700 DYPMPDPTVDFA
+700 GYPMPDPTVDFA

-727 LSKARAKELF
+727 LSKERARELF

-744 ALNSDNTEY
+744 VLNSDNTEY
-753 MVLDTDDLD
+753 MVLDTEDLGA
-762 THSGIFGV
+762 HSGIFGV
-770 ERAEWEAARDMLQ
+770 ERTEWESVRDTLQ
-783 PTPDIIA
+783 PIRDIVA
-790 PNQPD
+790 PKQPD
-795 ALSYLHDDS
+795 AVSYLHDDT

-835 KQPTVAD
+835 KQTVA
-842 LEAQVK
+842 
-848 AGMSISLMDLAAAT
+848 
-862 HRERNDGKRRQSVLE
+862 E
-877 QLKKQPAQER
+877 QEER
-887 SHKTAPGKS
+887 SSILAKLKAPVETTNRTEKHAPKRS

>member
-1 MAEKQPIKEQIKKLT
+1 MAEKTPIKEQIKKLT

-71 WQNQFQRHVMR
+71 WQNQFSRHVLR

-108 KLPLLDADGNA
+108 KLPLLDADGNT

-152 SPIAELTG
+152 SPVAELTG

-202 RAGMSEVQTVC
+202 RDGMSEVQTVC

-227 AKQPDSQPKDSST
+227 AKQPNSQPKDSST

-286 IRKTSSDLISGV
+286 IRKTSSELISGV

-309 GIELPK
+309 GISL
-315 EPEYELV
+315 EPAQPAQKQPEQD
-322 TIPPSREDAMA
+322 I
-333 FAAEYVVLL
+333 
-342 GRSEARSEFLSTDK
+342 
-356 IAGRICR
+356 
-363 NDARSIR
+363 
-370 DELERLV
+370 
-377 EAEDESGIYHGAV
+377 
-390 ELLDHFNGLYHKEW
+390 
-404 QAKEAPDAEKLY
+404 EKLY

-427 RSDNGIDYTIYDAAS
+427 RSDTGIDYTIYDAAS
-442 AKTLDGGVLDDTGQL
+442 AKALDGGVLDDTGQL

-476 IRLAPLELLKDLQEA
+476 IRLAPLELLNGLQEA
-491 NELPLGADVQ
+491 NELLLGAGEQ
-501 ITGAELA
+501 ITGVEATSTA
-508 KSIQSLYL
+508 DSLP
-516 DKYGLAFL
+516 
-524 DDFASKDDCL
+524 
-534 QHLYEDL
+534 DL
-541 LTGADEVKYFLSE
+541 P
-554 IVEQKDVYANR
+554 Q
-565 AKALLLG
+565 
-572 IESYQKSHV
+572 
-581 PLKELDSNERWYVVD
+581 
-596 NESKHLR
+596 
-603 ITEDGAK
+603 
-610 YAYELYDKNTLRRL
+610 
-624 ESGTVH
+624 
-630 DDDVKCLLAAAIR
+630 
-643 VCETHGYDKTLPFEV
+643 
-658 LSNELAGIL
+658 
-667 YSLELSS
+667 
-674 DDDQIVHTEVNSDK
+674 
-688 PDALPPL
+688 
-695 PELEQ
+695 LEQ

-727 LSKARAKELF
+727 LSKERARELF
-737 LQDVPIF
+737 LQGVPIF
-744 ALNSDNTEY
+744 VLNSDNTEY
-753 MVLDTDDLD
+753 MVLDTEDLGA
-762 THSGIFGV
+762 HSGIFGV
-770 ERAEWEAARDMLQ
+770 ERTEWESVRDTLQ
-783 PTPDIIA
+783 PRRDIVA
-790 PNQPD
+790 PKQPD
-795 ALSYLHDDS
+795 AVSYLHDDT

-819 LEDDY
+819 MEDDY

-835 KQPTVAD
+835 KQTVA
-842 LEAQVK
+842 
-848 AGMSISLMDLAAAT
+848 
-862 HRERNDGKRRQSVLE
+862 E
-877 QLKKQPAQER
+877 QEER
-887 SHKTAPGKS
+887 SSILAKLKAPVETTNRTEKHAPKRS

>member
-1 MAEKQPIKEQIKKLT
+1 MAEKTPIKEQIKKLT

-71 WQNQFQRHVMR
+71 WQNQFSRHVLR

-108 KLPLLDADGNA
+108 KLPLLDADGNT

-152 SPIAELTG
+152 SPVAELTG

-165 EAFMEALRRVSPV
+165 EAFMEALRRISPV

-202 RAGMSEVQTVC
+202 RDGMSEVQTVC

-227 AKQPDSQPKDSST
+227 AKQPNSQPKDSNT

-275 DLKAFKESLDT
+275 DLKAFKDSLDT
-286 IRKTSSDLISGV
+286 IRKTSSELISGV

-309 GIELPK
+309 GISL
-315 EPEYELV
+315 EPAQPAQKQPEQD
-322 TIPPSREDAMA
+322 I
-333 FAAEYVVLL
+333 
-342 GRSEARSEFLSTDK
+342 
-356 IAGRICR
+356 
-363 NDARSIR
+363 
-370 DELERLV
+370 
-377 EAEDESGIYHGAV
+377 
-390 ELLDHFNGLYHKEW
+390 
-404 QAKEAPDAEKLY
+404 EKLY

-427 RSDNGIDYTIYDAAS
+427 RSDTGIDYTIYDAAS
-442 AKTLDGGVLDDTGQL
+442 AKALDGGVLDDTGQL

-476 IRLAPLELLKDLQEA
+476 IRLAPLELLNGLQEA
-491 NELPLGADVQ
+491 NELLLGAGEQ
-501 ITGAELA
+501 ITGVEATSTA
-508 KSIQSLYL
+508 DSLP
-516 DKYGLAFL
+516 
-524 DDFASKDDCL
+524 
-534 QHLYEDL
+534 DL
-541 LTGADEVKYFLSE
+541 P
-554 IVEQKDVYANR
+554 Q
-565 AKALLLG
+565 
-572 IESYQKSHV
+572 
-581 PLKELDSNERWYVVD
+581 
-596 NESKHLR
+596 
-603 ITEDGAK
+603 
-610 YAYELYDKNTLRRL
+610 
-624 ESGTVH
+624 
-630 DDDVKCLLAAAIR
+630 
-643 VCETHGYDKTLPFEV
+643 
-658 LSNELAGIL
+658 
-667 YSLELSS
+667 
-674 DDDQIVHTEVNSDK
+674 
-688 PDALPPL
+688 
-695 PELEQ
+695 LEQ

-727 LSKARAKELF
+727 LSKERARELF
-737 LQDVPIF
+737 LQGVPIF
-744 ALNSDNTEY
+744 VLNSDNTEY
-753 MVLDTDDLD
+753 MVLDTEDLGA
-762 THSGIFGV
+762 HSGIFGV
-770 ERAEWEAARDMLQ
+770 ERTEWESVRDTLQ
-783 PTPDIIA
+783 PRRDIVA
-790 PNQPD
+790 PKQPD
-795 ALSYLHDDS
+795 AVSYLHDDT

-819 LEDDY
+819 MEDDY

-835 KQPTVAD
+835 KQTVA
-842 LEAQVK
+842 
-848 AGMSISLMDLAAAT
+848 
-862 HRERNDGKRRQSVLE
+862 E
-877 QLKKQPAQER
+877 QEER
-887 SHKTAPGKS
+887 SSILAKLKAPVEATNRTEKHAPKRS

>member
-71 WQNQFQRHVMR
+71 WQNQFSRHVLR

-108 KLPLLDADGNA
+108 KLPLLDADGNT

-152 SPIAELTG
+152 SPVAELTG

-178 PIEIKPLSNDLDG
+178 PIEMKPLSNDLDG

-202 RAGMSEVQTVC
+202 RDGMSEVQTVC

-227 AKQPDSQPKDSST
+227 AKQPNSQPKDSNT

-275 DLKAFKESLDT
+275 DLKAFKDSLDT
-286 IRKTSSDLISGV
+286 IRKTSSELISGV

-309 GIELPK
+309 GISL
-315 EPEYELV
+315 EPAQPAQKQPEQD
-322 TIPPSREDAMA
+322 I
-333 FAAEYVVLL
+333 
-342 GRSEARSEFLSTDK
+342 
-356 IAGRICR
+356 
-363 NDARSIR
+363 
-370 DELERLV
+370 
-377 EAEDESGIYHGAV
+377 
-390 ELLDHFNGLYHKEW
+390 
-404 QAKEAPDAEKLY
+404 EKLY

-427 RSDNGIDYTIYDAAS
+427 RSDTGIDYTIYDAAS
-442 AKTLDGGVLDDTGQL
+442 AKALDGGVLDDTGQL

-476 IRLAPLELLKDLQEA
+476 IRLAPLELLNGLQEA
-491 NELPLGADVQ
+491 NELLLGAGEQ
-501 ITGAELA
+501 ITGAEA
-508 KSIQSLYL
+508 TSTADSLP
-516 DKYGLAFL
+516 
-524 DDFASKDDCL
+524 
-534 QHLYEDL
+534 DL
-541 LTGADEVKYFLSE
+541 P
-554 IVEQKDVYANR
+554 Q
-565 AKALLLG
+565 
-572 IESYQKSHV
+572 
-581 PLKELDSNERWYVVD
+581 
-596 NESKHLR
+596 
-603 ITEDGAK
+603 
-610 YAYELYDKNTLRRL
+610 
-624 ESGTVH
+624 
-630 DDDVKCLLAAAIR
+630 
-643 VCETHGYDKTLPFEV
+643 
-658 LSNELAGIL
+658 
-667 YSLELSS
+667 
-674 DDDQIVHTEVNSDK
+674 
-688 PDALPPL
+688 
-695 PELEQ
+695 LEQ
-700 DYPMPDPTVDFA
+700 GYPMPDPTVDFA
-712 QMYQFGYTD
+712 QMYQFGYMD

-727 LSKARAKELF
+727 LSKERARELF

-744 ALNSDNTEY
+744 VLNSDNTEY
-753 MVLDTDDLD
+753 MVLDTGDLD
-762 THSGIFGV
+762 AHPGIFGV
-770 ERAEWEAARDMLQ
+770 ERTEWESVRDTLQ
-783 PTPDIIA
+783 PRRDIVA
-790 PNQPD
+790 PKQPD
-795 ALSYLHDDS
+795 TLSYLHDDT

-819 LEDDY
+819 QEDDY

-835 KQPTVAD
+835 KQTVA
-842 LEAQVK
+842 
-848 AGMSISLMDLAAAT
+848 
-862 HRERNDGKRRQSVLE
+862 E
-877 QLKKQPAQER
+877 QEER
-887 SHKTAPGKS
+887 SSILAKLKAPVETTNRTEKHAPKRS

>member
-71 WQNQFQRHVMR
+71 WQNQFSRHVLR
-82 GEKGISILAPTPY
+82 GEKGISVLAPTPY

-108 KLPLLDADGNA
+108 KLPLLDADGNT

-152 SPIAELTG
+152 SPVAELTG

-178 PIEIKPLSNDLDG
+178 PIEMKPLSNDLDG

-202 RAGMSEVQTVC
+202 RDGMSEVQTVC

-227 AKQPDSQPKDSST
+227 AKQPNSQPKDSST

-275 DLKAFKESLDT
+275 DLKAFKDSLDT
-286 IRKTSSDLISGV
+286 IRKTSSELISGV

-309 GIELPK
+309 GISL
-315 EPEYELV
+315 EPAQPAQKQPEQD
-322 TIPPSREDAMA
+322 T
-333 FAAEYVVLL
+333 
-342 GRSEARSEFLSTDK
+342 
-356 IAGRICR
+356 
-363 NDARSIR
+363 
-370 DELERLV
+370 
-377 EAEDESGIYHGAV
+377 
-390 ELLDHFNGLYHKEW
+390 
-404 QAKEAPDAEKLY
+404 EKLY

-427 RSDNGIDYTIYDAAS
+427 HSDTGIDYTIYDAAS
-442 AKTLDGGVLDDTGQL
+442 AKALDGGVLDDTGQL

-476 IRLAPLELLKDLQEA
+476 IRLAPLELLNGLQEA
-491 NELPLGADVQ
+491 NELLLGAGEQ
-501 ITGAELA
+501 ITGVEATSTA
-508 KSIQSLYL
+508 DSLP
-516 DKYGLAFL
+516 
-524 DDFASKDDCL
+524 
-534 QHLYEDL
+534 DL
-541 LTGADEVKYFLSE
+541 P
-554 IVEQKDVYANR
+554 Q
-565 AKALLLG
+565 
-572 IESYQKSHV
+572 
-581 PLKELDSNERWYVVD
+581 
-596 NESKHLR
+596 
-603 ITEDGAK
+603 
-610 YAYELYDKNTLRRL
+610 
-624 ESGTVH
+624 
-630 DDDVKCLLAAAIR
+630 
-643 VCETHGYDKTLPFEV
+643 
-658 LSNELAGIL
+658 
-667 YSLELSS
+667 
-674 DDDQIVHTEVNSDK
+674 
-688 PDALPPL
+688 
-695 PELEQ
+695 LEQ
-700 DYPMPDPTVDFA
+700 GYPMPDLTVDFA

-727 LSKARAKELF
+727 LSKERARELF

-744 ALNSDNTEY
+744 VLNSDNTEY
-753 MVLDTDDLD
+753 MVLDTEDLGA
-762 THSGIFGV
+762 HSGIFGV
-770 ERAEWEAARDMLQ
+770 ERTDWDRVCDTLQ
-783 PTPDIIA
+783 PRRDIVA
-790 PNQPD
+790 PKQPD
-795 ALSYLHDDS
+795 ALSYLHDDT

-835 KQPTVAD
+835 KQTVA
-842 LEAQVK
+842 
-848 AGMSISLMDLAAAT
+848 
-862 HRERNDGKRRQSVLE
+862 E
-877 QLKKQPAQER
+877 QEER
-887 SHKTAPGKS
+887 SSILAKLKAPVETTNRTEKHAPKRS

>member
-71 WQNQFQRHVMR
+71 WQNQFSRHVLR

-108 KLPLLDADGNA
+108 KLPLLDADGNT

-152 SPIAELTG
+152 SPVAELTG

-178 PIEIKPLSNDLDG
+178 PIEMKPLSNDLDG

-227 AKQPDSQPKDSST
+227 AKQPNSQPKDSST

-275 DLKAFKESLDT
+275 DLKAFKDSLGT
-286 IRKTSSDLISGV
+286 IRKTSSELISGV

-309 GIELPK
+309 GISL
-315 EPEYELV
+315 EPAQPAQKQPEQD
-322 TIPPSREDAMA
+322 I
-333 FAAEYVVLL
+333 
-342 GRSEARSEFLSTDK
+342 
-356 IAGRICR
+356 
-363 NDARSIR
+363 
-370 DELERLV
+370 
-377 EAEDESGIYHGAV
+377 
-390 ELLDHFNGLYHKEW
+390 
-404 QAKEAPDAEKLY
+404 EKLY

-427 RSDNGIDYTIYDAAS
+427 RSDTGIDYTIYDAAS
-442 AKTLDGGVLDDTGQL
+442 AKALDGGVLDDTGQL

-476 IRLAPLELLKDLQEA
+476 IRLAPLELLNGLQEA
-491 NELPLGADVQ
+491 NELLLGAGEQ
-501 ITGAELA
+501 ITGVEATSTA
-508 KSIQSLYL
+508 DSLP
-516 DKYGLAFL
+516 
-524 DDFASKDDCL
+524 
-534 QHLYEDL
+534 DL
-541 LTGADEVKYFLSE
+541 P
-554 IVEQKDVYANR
+554 Q
-565 AKALLLG
+565 
-572 IESYQKSHV
+572 
-581 PLKELDSNERWYVVD
+581 
-596 NESKHLR
+596 
-603 ITEDGAK
+603 
-610 YAYELYDKNTLRRL
+610 
-624 ESGTVH
+624 
-630 DDDVKCLLAAAIR
+630 
-643 VCETHGYDKTLPFEV
+643 
-658 LSNELAGIL
+658 
-667 YSLELSS
+667 
-674 DDDQIVHTEVNSDK
+674 
-688 PDALPPL
+688 
-695 PELEQ
+695 LEQ
-700 DYPMPDPTVDFA
+700 GYPMPDPTVDFA

-727 LSKARAKELF
+727 LSKERARELF

-744 ALNSDNTEY
+744 VLNSDNTEY
-753 MVLDTDDLD
+753 MVLDTEDLGA
-762 THSGIFGV
+762 HSGIFGV
-770 ERAEWEAARDMLQ
+770 ERTEWESVRDTLQ
-783 PTPDIIA
+783 PMRDIVA
-790 PNQPD
+790 PKQPD
-795 ALSYLHDDS
+795 AVSYLHDDT

-819 LEDDY
+819 MEDDY

-835 KQPTVAD
+835 KQTVA
-842 LEAQVK
+842 
-848 AGMSISLMDLAAAT
+848 
-862 HRERNDGKRRQSVLE
+862 E
-877 QLKKQPAQER
+877 QEER
-887 SHKTAPGKS
+887 SSILAKLKAPVEATNRTEKHAPKRS

>member
-1 MAEKQPIKEQIKKLT
+1 MAEKTPIKEQIKKLT

-71 WQNQFQRHVMR
+71 WQNQFSRHVLR

-108 KLPLLDADGNA
+108 KLPLLDADGNT

-152 SPIAELTG
+152 SPVAELTG

-202 RAGMSEVQTVC
+202 RDGMSEVQTVC

-227 AKQPDSQPKDSST
+227 AKQPNSQPKDSST

-309 GIELPK
+309 GISL
-315 EPEYELV
+315 EPAQPAQKQPEQD
-322 TIPPSREDAMA
+322 I
-333 FAAEYVVLL
+333 
-342 GRSEARSEFLSTDK
+342 
-356 IAGRICR
+356 
-363 NDARSIR
+363 
-370 DELERLV
+370 
-377 EAEDESGIYHGAV
+377 
-390 ELLDHFNGLYHKEW
+390 
-404 QAKEAPDAEKLY
+404 EKLY

-427 RSDNGIDYTIYDAAS
+427 RSDTGIDYTIYDAAS
-442 AKTLDGGVLDDTGQL
+442 AKALDGGVLDDTGQL

-476 IRLAPLELLKDLQEA
+476 IRLAPLELLNGLQEA
-491 NELPLGADVQ
+491 NELLLGAGEQ
-501 ITGAELA
+501 ITGVEATSTA
-508 KSIQSLYL
+508 DSLP
-516 DKYGLAFL
+516 
-524 DDFASKDDCL
+524 
-534 QHLYEDL
+534 DL
-541 LTGADEVKYFLSE
+541 P
-554 IVEQKDVYANR
+554 Q
-565 AKALLLG
+565 
-572 IESYQKSHV
+572 
-581 PLKELDSNERWYVVD
+581 
-596 NESKHLR
+596 
-603 ITEDGAK
+603 
-610 YAYELYDKNTLRRL
+610 
-624 ESGTVH
+624 
-630 DDDVKCLLAAAIR
+630 
-643 VCETHGYDKTLPFEV
+643 
-658 LSNELAGIL
+658 
-667 YSLELSS
+667 
-674 DDDQIVHTEVNSDK
+674 
-688 PDALPPL
+688 
-695 PELEQ
+695 LEQ

-727 LSKARAKELF
+727 LSKERARELF
-737 LQDVPIF
+737 LQGVPIF
-744 ALNSDNTEY
+744 VLNSDNTEY
-753 MVLDTDDLD
+753 MVLDTEDLGA
-762 THSGIFGV
+762 HSGIFGV
-770 ERAEWEAARDMLQ
+770 ERTEWESVRDTLQ
-783 PTPDIIA
+783 PRRDIVA
-790 PNQPD
+790 PKQPD
-795 ALSYLHDDS
+795 AVSYLHDDT

-819 LEDDY
+819 MEDDY

-835 KQPTVAD
+835 KQTVA
-842 LEAQVK
+842 
-848 AGMSISLMDLAAAT
+848 
-862 HRERNDGKRRQSVLE
+862 E
-877 QLKKQPAQER
+877 QEER
-887 SHKTAPGKS
+887 SSILAKLKAPVEATNRTEKHAPKRS

>member
-1 MAEKQPIKEQIKKLT
+1 MSAKEKFMAEKTSIKEQIKKLT

-28 SGDLEKYQAYLRTM
+28 SGNLEKYQAYLRTM

-71 WQNQFQRHVMR
+71 WQNQFSRHVLR

-108 KLPLLDADGNA
+108 KLPLLDADGNT

-152 SPIAELTG
+152 SPVAELTG

-165 EAFMEALRRVSPV
+165 EAFMEALRRISPV
-178 PIEIKPLSNDLDG
+178 PIEMKPLSNDLDG

-227 AKQPDSQPKDSST
+227 AKQPNSQPKDSNT

-275 DLKAFKESLDT
+275 DLKAFKDSLDT
-286 IRKTSSDLISGV
+286 IRKTSSELISGV

-309 GIELPK
+309 GISL
-315 EPEYELV
+315 EPTQPAQKQPEQD
-322 TIPPSREDAMA
+322 I
-333 FAAEYVVLL
+333 
-342 GRSEARSEFLSTDK
+342 
-356 IAGRICR
+356 
-363 NDARSIR
+363 
-370 DELERLV
+370 
-377 EAEDESGIYHGAV
+377 
-390 ELLDHFNGLYHKEW
+390 
-404 QAKEAPDAEKLY
+404 EKLY

-427 RSDNGIDYTIYDAAS
+427 RSDTGIDYTIYDAAS
-442 AKTLDGGVLDDTGQL
+442 AKALDGGVLDDTGQL

-476 IRLAPLELLKDLQEA
+476 IRLAPLELLNGLQEA
-491 NELPLGADVQ
+491 DELLLGAGEQ
-501 ITGAELA
+501 ITGVEATSTA
-508 KSIQSLYL
+508 DSLP
-516 DKYGLAFL
+516 
-524 DDFASKDDCL
+524 
-534 QHLYEDL
+534 DL
-541 LTGADEVKYFLSE
+541 P
-554 IVEQKDVYANR
+554 Q
-565 AKALLLG
+565 
-572 IESYQKSHV
+572 
-581 PLKELDSNERWYVVD
+581 
-596 NESKHLR
+596 
-603 ITEDGAK
+603 
-610 YAYELYDKNTLRRL
+610 
-624 ESGTVH
+624 
-630 DDDVKCLLAAAIR
+630 
-643 VCETHGYDKTLPFEV
+643 
-658 LSNELAGIL
+658 
-667 YSLELSS
+667 
-674 DDDQIVHTEVNSDK
+674 
-688 PDALPPL
+688 
-695 PELEQ
+695 LEQ
-700 DYPMPDPTVDFA
+700 GYPMPDLTVDFA

-727 LSKARAKELF
+727 LSKERARELF

-744 ALNSDNTEY
+744 VLNSDNTEY
-753 MVLDTDDLD
+753 MVLDTEDLGA
-762 THSGIFGV
+762 HSGIFGV
-770 ERAEWEAARDMLQ
+770 ERTEWERVRDTLQ
-783 PTPDIIA
+783 PRRDIVA
-790 PNQPD
+790 PKQPD
-795 ALSYLHDDS
+795 AVSYLHDDT

-835 KQPTVAD
+835 KQTVA
-842 LEAQVK
+842 
-848 AGMSISLMDLAAAT
+848 
-862 HRERNDGKRRQSVLE
+862 E
-877 QLKKQPAQER
+877 QEER
-887 SHKTAPGKS
+887 SSILAKLKAPVETTNRTEKHAPKRS

>member
-1 MAEKQPIKEQIKKLT
+1 MAEKTSIKEQIKKLT

-28 SGDLEKYQAYLRTM
+28 SGNLEKYQAYLRTM

-71 WQNQFQRHVMR
+71 WQNQFSRHVLR

-108 KLPLLDADGNA
+108 KLPLLDADGNT

-152 SPIAELTG
+152 SPVAELTG

-165 EAFMEALRRVSPV
+165 EAFMEALRRISPV
-178 PIEIKPLSNDLDG
+178 PIEMKPLSNDLDG

-227 AKQPDSQPKDSST
+227 AKQPNSQPKDSNT

-275 DLKAFKESLDT
+275 DLKAFKDSLDT
-286 IRKTSSDLISGV
+286 IRKTSSELISGV

-309 GIELPK
+309 GISL
-315 EPEYELV
+315 EPTQPAQKQPEQD
-322 TIPPSREDAMA
+322 I
-333 FAAEYVVLL
+333 
-342 GRSEARSEFLSTDK
+342 
-356 IAGRICR
+356 
-363 NDARSIR
+363 
-370 DELERLV
+370 
-377 EAEDESGIYHGAV
+377 
-390 ELLDHFNGLYHKEW
+390 
-404 QAKEAPDAEKLY
+404 EKLY

-427 RSDNGIDYTIYDAAS
+427 RSDTGIDYTIYDAAS
-442 AKTLDGGVLDDTGQL
+442 AKALDGGVLDDAGQL

-476 IRLAPLELLKDLQEA
+476 IRLAPLELLNGLQEA
-491 NELPLGADVQ
+491 NELLLGAGDQ
-501 ITGAELA
+501 ITDATV
-508 KSIQSLYL
+508 KS
-516 DKYGLAFL
+516 
-524 DDFASKDDCL
+524 
-534 QHLYEDL
+534 
-541 LTGADEVKYFLSE
+541 
-554 IVEQKDVYANR
+554 
-565 AKALLLG
+565 
-572 IESYQKSHV
+572 
-581 PLKELDSNERWYVVD
+581 
-596 NESKHLR
+596 
-603 ITEDGAK
+603 
-610 YAYELYDKNTLRRL
+610 
-624 ESGTVH
+624 
-630 DDDVKCLLAAAIR
+630 AAA
-643 VCETHGYDKTLPFEV
+643 
-658 LSNELAGIL
+658 
-667 YSLELSS
+667 
-674 DDDQIVHTEVNSDK
+674 
-688 PDALPPL
+688 PL
-695 PELEQ
+695 PDLPQLEQ
-700 DYPMPDPTVDFA
+700 GYPMPDPTVDFA

-727 LSKARAKELF
+727 LSKERARELF

-744 ALNSDNTEY
+744 VLNSDNTEY
-753 MVLDTDDLD
+753 MVLDTEDLGA
-762 THSGIFGV
+762 HSGIFGV
-770 ERAEWEAARDMLQ
+770 ERTEWERVRDTLQ
-783 PTPDIIA
+783 PRRDIVA
-790 PNQPD
+790 PKQPD
-795 ALSYLHDDS
+795 AVSYLHDDT

-835 KQPTVAD
+835 KQTVA
-842 LEAQVK
+842 
-848 AGMSISLMDLAAAT
+848 
-862 HRERNDGKRRQSVLE
+862 E
-877 QLKKQPAQER
+877 QEER
-887 SHKTAPGKS
+887 SSILAKLKAPVETTNRTEKHAPKRS

>member
-28 SGDLEKYQAYLRTM
+28 SGDLEKYQAYLHTM

-71 WQNQFQRHVMR
+71 WQNQFSRHVLR

-108 KLPLLDADGNA
+108 KLPLLDADGNT

-152 SPIAELTG
+152 SPVAELTG

-165 EAFMEALRRVSPV
+165 EAFMEALRRISPV
-178 PIEIKPLSNDLDG
+178 PIEMKPLSNDLDG

-202 RAGMSEVQTVC
+202 RDGMSEVQTVC

-227 AKQPDSQPKDSST
+227 AKLPNSQPKDSNT

-275 DLKAFKESLDT
+275 DLKAFKDSLDT
-286 IRKTSSDLISGV
+286 IRKTSSELISGV

-309 GIELPK
+309 GISL
-315 EPEYELV
+315 EPAQPAQKQPEQD
-322 TIPPSREDAMA
+322 I
-333 FAAEYVVLL
+333 
-342 GRSEARSEFLSTDK
+342 
-356 IAGRICR
+356 
-363 NDARSIR
+363 
-370 DELERLV
+370 
-377 EAEDESGIYHGAV
+377 
-390 ELLDHFNGLYHKEW
+390 
-404 QAKEAPDAEKLY
+404 EKLY

-427 RSDNGIDYTIYDAAS
+427 RSDTGIDYTIYDAAS
-442 AKTLDGGVLDDTGQL
+442 AKALDGGVLDDTGQL

-476 IRLAPLELLKDLQEA
+476 IRLAPLELLNGLQEA
-491 NELPLGADVQ
+491 NELLLGAGEQ
-501 ITGAELA
+501 ITGATV
-508 KSIQSLYL
+508 KS
-516 DKYGLAFL
+516 G
-524 DDFASKDDCL
+524 
-534 QHLYEDL
+534 
-541 LTGADEVKYFLSE
+541 
-554 IVEQKDVYANR
+554 
-565 AKALLLG
+565 
-572 IESYQKSHV
+572 
-581 PLKELDSNERWYVVD
+581 VD
-596 NESKHLR
+596 
-603 ITEDGAK
+603 
-610 YAYELYDKNTLRRL
+610 
-624 ESGTVH
+624 
-630 DDDVKCLLAAAIR
+630 
-643 VCETHGYDKTLPFEV
+643 
-658 LSNELAGIL
+658 
-667 YSLELSS
+667 
-674 DDDQIVHTEVNSDK
+674 
-688 PDALPPL
+688 PL
-695 PELEQ
+695 PDLPQLEQ

-727 LSKARAKELF
+727 LSKERARELF

-744 ALNSDNTEY
+744 VLNSDNTEY
-753 MVLDTDDLD
+753 MVLDTEDLGA
-762 THSGIFGV
+762 HSGIFGV
-770 ERAEWEAARDMLQ
+770 ERAEWESVRDTLQ
-783 PTPDIIA
+783 PIRDIVA
-790 PNQPD
+790 PKQPD
-795 ALSYLHDDS
+795 AVSYLHDDT

-835 KQPTVAD
+835 KQTVA
-842 LEAQVK
+842 
-848 AGMSISLMDLAAAT
+848 
-862 HRERNDGKRRQSVLE
+862 E
-877 QLKKQPAQER
+877 QEER
-887 SHKTAPGKS
+887 SSILAKLKAPVETTNRTEKHAPKRS

>member
-1 MAEKQPIKEQIKKLT
+1 MSAKEKFMAEKQPIKEQIKKLT

-71 WQNQFQRHVMR
+71 WQNQFSRHVLR

-108 KLPLLDADGNA
+108 KLPLLDADGNT

-152 SPIAELTG
+152 SPVAELTG

-165 EAFMEALRRVSPV
+165 EAFMEALRRISPV
-178 PIEIKPLSNDLDG
+178 PIEMKPLSNDLDG

-202 RAGMSEVQTVC
+202 RDGMSEVQTVC

-227 AKQPDSQPKDSST
+227 AKQPNSQPKDSST

-275 DLKAFKESLDT
+275 DLKAFKDSLDT
-286 IRKTSSDLISGV
+286 IRKTSSELISGV

-309 GIELPK
+309 GISL
-315 EPEYELV
+315 EPAQPAQKQPEQD
-322 TIPPSREDAMA
+322 I
-333 FAAEYVVLL
+333 
-342 GRSEARSEFLSTDK
+342 
-356 IAGRICR
+356 
-363 NDARSIR
+363 
-370 DELERLV
+370 
-377 EAEDESGIYHGAV
+377 
-390 ELLDHFNGLYHKEW
+390 
-404 QAKEAPDAEKLY
+404 EKLY
-416 MVDNEKYIHVQ
+416 MADNEKYIHVQ
-427 RSDNGIDYTIYDAAS
+427 RSDTGIDYTIYDAAS
-442 AKTLDGGVLDDTGQL
+442 AKALDGGVLDDTGQL

-464 VCKLHNIGDAAP
+464 VCKLHNIGYAAP
-476 IRLAPLELLKDLQEA
+476 IRLAPLELLSGLQEA
-491 NELPLGADVQ
+491 NELPLGADDQ
-501 ITGAELA
+501 ITDATV
-508 KSIQSLYL
+508 KS
-516 DKYGLAFL
+516 
-524 DDFASKDDCL
+524 
-534 QHLYEDL
+534 
-541 LTGADEVKYFLSE
+541 
-554 IVEQKDVYANR
+554 
-565 AKALLLG
+565 
-572 IESYQKSHV
+572 
-581 PLKELDSNERWYVVD
+581 
-596 NESKHLR
+596 
-603 ITEDGAK
+603 
-610 YAYELYDKNTLRRL
+610 
-624 ESGTVH
+624 
-630 DDDVKCLLAAAIR
+630 AAA
-643 VCETHGYDKTLPFEV
+643 
-658 LSNELAGIL
+658 
-667 YSLELSS
+667 
-674 DDDQIVHTEVNSDK
+674 
-688 PDALPPL
+688 PL
-695 PELEQ
+695 PDLPQLEQ
-700 DYPMPDPTVDFA
+700 GYPMPDPTVDFA

-727 LSKARAKELF
+727 LSKERARELF

-744 ALNSDNTEY
+744 VLNSDNTEY
-753 MVLDTDDLD
+753 MALDTNDLD

-770 ERAEWEAARDMLQ
+770 ERTEWESVRDTLQ
-783 PTPDIIA
+783 PMSDIVA
-790 PNQPD
+790 PKQPD
-795 ALSYLHDDS
+795 ALSYLHDDT

-819 LEDDY
+819 MEDDY

-835 KQPTVAD
+835 KQTVA
-842 LEAQVK
+842 
-848 AGMSISLMDLAAAT
+848 
-862 HRERNDGKRRQSVLE
+862 E
-877 QLKKQPAQER
+877 QEER
-887 SHKTAPGKS
+887 SSILAKLKAPVEATNRTEKHAPKRS

>member
-1 MAEKQPIKEQIKKLT
+1 MAEKTPIKEQIKKLT

-71 WQNQFQRHVMR
+71 WQNQFSRHVLR

-108 KLPLLDADGNA
+108 KLPLLDADGNT

-152 SPIAELTG
+152 SPVAELTG

-178 PIEIKPLSNDLDG
+178 PIEMKPLSNDLDG

-227 AKQPDSQPKDSST
+227 AKQPNSQPKDSST

-309 GIELPK
+309 GISL
-315 EPEYELV
+315 EPEKPAQEQD
-322 TIPPSREDAMA
+322 T
-333 FAAEYVVLL
+333 
-342 GRSEARSEFLSTDK
+342 
-356 IAGRICR
+356 
-363 NDARSIR
+363 
-370 DELERLV
+370 
-377 EAEDESGIYHGAV
+377 
-390 ELLDHFNGLYHKEW
+390 
-404 QAKEAPDAEKLY
+404 EKLY

-427 RSDNGIDYTIYDAAS
+427 RSDTGIDYTIYDAAS
-442 AKTLDGGVLDDTGQL
+442 AKALDGGVLDDTGQL

-476 IRLAPLELLKDLQEA
+476 IRLSPLELLNGLQEA
-491 NELPLGADVQ
+491 NELPLGAGEQ
-501 ITGAELA
+501 IT
-508 KSIQSLYL
+508 SV
-516 DKYGLAFL
+516 
-524 DDFASKDDCL
+524 
-534 QHLYEDL
+534 
-541 LTGADEVKYFLSE
+541 EVK
-554 IVEQKDVYANR
+554 
-565 AKALLLG
+565 
-572 IESYQKSHV
+572 
-581 PLKELDSNERWYVVD
+581 P
-596 NESKHLR
+596 
-603 ITEDGAK
+603 
-610 YAYELYDKNTLRRL
+610 
-624 ESGTVH
+624 
-630 DDDVKCLLAAAIR
+630 AA
-643 VCETHGYDKTLPFEV
+643 D
-658 LSNELAGIL
+658 
-667 YSLELSS
+667 
-674 DDDQIVHTEVNSDK
+674 
-688 PDALPPL
+688 PL
-695 PELEQ
+695 PDFPQLEQ

-712 QMYQFGYTD
+712 QMYQFGYTG

-727 LSKARAKELF
+727 LSKERARELF

-744 ALNSDNTEY
+744 ALNSDSTEY
-753 MVLDTDDLD
+753 MVLDTEDLGA
-762 THSGIFGV
+762 HSGIFGV
-770 ERAEWEAARDMLQ
+770 ERTEWESVRDTLQ
-783 PTPDIIA
+783 PIRDIVA
-790 PNQPD
+790 PKQPD
-795 ALSYLHDDS
+795 ALSYLHDDT

-835 KQPTVAD
+835 KQTVA
-842 LEAQVK
+842 
-848 AGMSISLMDLAAAT
+848 
-862 HRERNDGKRRQSVLE
+862 E
-877 QLKKQPAQER
+877 QEER
-887 SHKTAPGKS
+887 SSILAKLKAPVETTNRTEKHAPKRS

>member
-1 MAEKQPIKEQIKKLT
+1 MAEKTPIKEQIKKLT

-71 WQNQFQRHVMR
+71 WQNQFSRHVLR

-108 KLPLLDADGNA
+108 KLPLLDADGNT

-178 PIEIKPLSNDLDG
+178 PIEVKPLSNDLDG
-191 FFSPSKQSITL
+191 FFSPAKQSIAL

-265 GYVATWSKDK
+265 GYVATWSKDN

-286 IRKTSSDLISGV
+286 IRKTSSELISGV

-342 GRSEARSEFLSTDK
+342 GKSEARSEFLSTDK
-356 IAGRICR
+356 IADKICR

-377 EAEDESGIYHGAV
+377 EAEDESGIYRGAV
-390 ELLDHFNGLYHKEW
+390 ELLDRFNGLYHKEW
-404 QAKEAPDAEKLY
+404 QAKEAPDTEKLY

-427 RSDNGIDYTIYDAAS
+427 RSDTGIDYTIYDAAS
-442 AKTLDGGVLDDTGQL
+442 AKALDGGVLNDDGQL

-491 NELPLGADVQ
+491 NELPLGAGAQ
-501 ITGAELA
+501 ITGAEV
-508 KSIQSLYL
+508 KS
-516 DKYGLAFL
+516 A
-524 DDFASKDDCL
+524 
-534 QHLYEDL
+534 
-541 LTGADEVKYFLSE
+541 AD
-554 IVEQKDVYANR
+554 
-565 AKALLLG
+565 
-572 IESYQKSHV
+572 
-581 PLKELDSNERWYVVD
+581 
-596 NESKHLR
+596 
-603 ITEDGAK
+603 
-610 YAYELYDKNTLRRL
+610 
-624 ESGTVH
+624 
-630 DDDVKCLLAAAIR
+630 
-643 VCETHGYDKTLPFEV
+643 
-658 LSNELAGIL
+658 
-667 YSLELSS
+667 
-674 DDDQIVHTEVNSDK
+674 
-688 PDALPPL
+688 PL
-695 PELEQ
+695 PDLPQLEQ

-727 LSKARAKELF
+727 LSKERARELF

-744 ALNSDNTEY
+744 ALNSGNTEY
-753 MVLDTDDLD
+753 MVLDTEDLD
-762 THSGIFGV
+762 AHSGIFGV
-770 ERAEWEAARDMLQ
+770 ERTEWESVRDTLQ
-783 PTPDIIA
+783 PMPDIVA
-790 PNQPD
+790 PKQPD
-795 ALSYLHDDS
+795 AVSYPHDDS
-804 AKTQPENYLKNAEMA
+804 GKTQPENYLKNAEMA
-819 LEDDY
+819 MEDDY

-862 HRERNDGKRRQSVLE
+862 HRERNAGKRRQSVLE
-877 QLKKQPAQER
+877 QLKKQPAQEH

>member
-1 MAEKQPIKEQIKKLT
+1 MAEKTPIKEQIKKLT

-71 WQNQFQRHVMR
+71 WQNQFSRHVLR

-108 KLPLLDADGNA
+108 KLPLLDADGNT

-152 SPIAELTG
+152 SPVAELTG

-178 PIEIKPLSNDLDG
+178 PIEMKPLSNDLDG

-202 RAGMSEVQTVC
+202 RDGMSEVQTVC

-227 AKQPDSQPKDSST
+227 AKQPGSQPKDSST

-275 DLKAFKESLDT
+275 DLKAFKDSLDT
-286 IRKTSSDLISGV
+286 IRKTSSELISGV

-309 GIELPK
+309 GISL
-315 EPEYELV
+315 EPAQPAQKQPEQD
-322 TIPPSREDAMA
+322 I
-333 FAAEYVVLL
+333 
-342 GRSEARSEFLSTDK
+342 
-356 IAGRICR
+356 
-363 NDARSIR
+363 
-370 DELERLV
+370 
-377 EAEDESGIYHGAV
+377 
-390 ELLDHFNGLYHKEW
+390 
-404 QAKEAPDAEKLY
+404 EKLY

-427 RSDNGIDYTIYDAAS
+427 RSDTGIDYTIYDAAS
-442 AKTLDGGVLDDTGQL
+442 AKALDGGVLDDTGQL
-457 LSAAALT
+457 LSAAVLT

-476 IRLAPLELLKDLQEA
+476 IRLAPLELLNGLQEA
-491 NELPLGADVQ
+491 NELLLGAGEQ
-501 ITGAELA
+501 ITGVEATSA
-508 KSIQSLYL
+508 
-516 DKYGLAFL
+516 
-524 DDFASKDDCL
+524 
-534 QHLYEDL
+534 
-541 LTGADEVKYFLSE
+541 AD
-554 IVEQKDVYANR
+554 
-565 AKALLLG
+565 
-572 IESYQKSHV
+572 
-581 PLKELDSNERWYVVD
+581 
-596 NESKHLR
+596 
-603 ITEDGAK
+603 
-610 YAYELYDKNTLRRL
+610 
-624 ESGTVH
+624 
-630 DDDVKCLLAAAIR
+630 
-643 VCETHGYDKTLPFEV
+643 
-658 LSNELAGIL
+658 
-667 YSLELSS
+667 
-674 DDDQIVHTEVNSDK
+674 
-688 PDALPPL
+688 PL
-695 PELEQ
+695 PDLPQLEQ
-700 DYPMPDPTVDFA
+700 GYPMPDPTVDFA

-727 LSKARAKELF
+727 LSKERARELF

-744 ALNSDNTEY
+744 VLNSDNTEY
-753 MVLDTDDLD
+753 MVLDTEDLGA
-762 THSGIFGV
+762 HSGIFGV
-770 ERAEWEAARDMLQ
+770 ERTEWERVRDTLQ
-783 PTPDIIA
+783 PRRDIVA
-790 PNQPD
+790 PKQPD
-795 ALSYLHDDS
+795 ALSYLHDDT

-835 KQPTVAD
+835 KQTVA
-842 LEAQVK
+842 
-848 AGMSISLMDLAAAT
+848 
-862 HRERNDGKRRQSVLE
+862 E
-877 QLKKQPAQER
+877 QEER
-887 SHKTAPGKS
+887 SSILAKLKAPVETTNRTEKHAPKRS